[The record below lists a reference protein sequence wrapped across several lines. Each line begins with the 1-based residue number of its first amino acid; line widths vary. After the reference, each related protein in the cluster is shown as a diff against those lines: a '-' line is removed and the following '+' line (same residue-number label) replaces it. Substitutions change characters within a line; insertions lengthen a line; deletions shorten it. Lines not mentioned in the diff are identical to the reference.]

1 MTIVGLI
8 SSLEGSS
15 KILFKWFDDNH
26 IKANSDKSHLLL
38 STKSDVD
45 ITANVNED
53 ITSNTKSE
61 KLLGVT
67 IDPKLTFDEHFSR
80 ICDKASFGK
89 YFLFMKPVQ
98 QR

>member
-8 SSLEGSS
+8 SSLEACS
-15 KILFKWFDDNH
+15 KILFEWFDDNY

-38 STKSDVD
+38 STESDVD

-61 KLLGVT
+61 ILLESV
-67 IDPKLTFDEHFSR
+67 IKVVLANIS
-80 ICDKASFGK
+80 S
-89 YFLFMKPVQ
+89 L
-98 QR
+98 